1 LSVALTLNL
10 AELTLSA
17 DYDAVT
23 ALDSN
28 IHDFYRYFPAPWI
41 HNYANG
47 NDGQPTTI
55 FDALVA
61 WVENRTVPEMLPVS
75 HINDGKTFNQILCPY
90 SANIVYDG
98 SGEPTVETS
107 YSCS

>member
-1 LSVALTLNL
+1 MSV
-10 AELTLSA
+10 

-28 IHDFYRYFPAPWI
+28 VHDFYRYFPAPGI
-41 HNYANG
+41 QHCANG
-47 NDGQPTTI
+47 NGGQPTTI

-61 WVENRTVPEMLPVS
+61 WVENGTAPENLPVK
-75 HINDGKTFNQILCPY
+75 HADNGTTFNQILCPY
-90 SANIVYDG
+90 PLKVIYDG
-98 SGEPTVETS
+98 AGDPTMETS